1 MTVIGSSAPRPNVP
15 GPSMLGIGCTQSSIT
30 APALTIAA
38 EELLD
43 RDARHP
49 VRAGLSLDPNPAK
62 PEPNRVR

>member
-1 MTVIGSSAPRPNVP
+1 
-15 GPSMLGIGCTQSSIT
+15 MLGIGCTQSSIT